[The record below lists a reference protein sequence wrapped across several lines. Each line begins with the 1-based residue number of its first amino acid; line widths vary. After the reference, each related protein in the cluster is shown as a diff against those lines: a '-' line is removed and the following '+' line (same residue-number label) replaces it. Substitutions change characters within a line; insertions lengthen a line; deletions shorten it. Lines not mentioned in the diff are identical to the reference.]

1 MARVIFDSVTIA
13 YGAHHLDIKERA
25 LRQALR
31 FHKFS
36 GTLQFFLPPFE
47 FFVDGDN
54 GTLALLGGHDVVRF
68 GIDGYAGQVFLSG
81 AHFTGERIDLTDR
94 VNLLTPHLETISV

>member
-36 GTLQFFLPPFE
+36 GTLQFFLPPLE
-47 FFVDGDN
+47 FFVNGDN
-54 GTLALLGGHDVVRF
+54 GALALLSGHDVVRL
-68 GIDGYAGQVFLSG
+68 GIDRHTSQILLPRP
-81 AHFTGERIDLTDR
+81 HFTGYRIDLTDR
-94 VNLLTPHLETISV
+94 VTLLAPHLQPI